1 MTCMRFAVFVCTLA
15 VTCMCFAQLG
25 ASATTNRIYTSE
37 TITENAWE
45 RDVVMRREPTG
56 EIFNDRGKVGSAAE
70 VSAANEV
77 ADGAASMAEAAHDSM
92 TNQLRRL
99 EAAAASTAS
108 NSLAIALVV
117 RPETS
122 RTNLTFYVVQTET
135 DGYTDTQWVWCN
147 WDLAMAPNRFVVY
160 ETFGKCSTNKFNWTD
175 WNVKTNVT
183 VNGRT
188 WNGCRRGTVT
198 RPDWAAGGSCLDLPN
213 DRLGGA
219 SGFDF
224 GDLTITVGGRTPYTG
239 FVTNGVTGEVLYFDQ
254 GINKGNPEEGL

>member
-1 MTCMRFAVFVCTLA
+1 MRRALLFILLPFAA
-15 VTCMCFAQLG
+15 VAQDRAAG
-25 ASATTNRIYTSE
+25 IVYNSTVITN
-37 TITENAWE
+37 NAWR
-45 RDVVMRREPTG
+45 RDVVMRHEPTG
-56 EIFNDRGKVGSAAE
+56 EIFNDHGKVGSAAQ
-70 VSAANEV
+70 VSAANEA
-77 ADGAASMAEAAHDSM
+77 ADGAASMAEAANDSM
-92 TNQLRRL
+92 TNQMRRL

-122 RTNLTFYVVQTET
+122 RTNITFFVVKTET

-188 WNGCRRGTVT
+188 WNGCRMGTVT
-198 RPDWAAGGSCLDLPN
+198 RPDWARNESCLDLPN
-213 DRLGGA
+213 DRLGGP

-224 GDLTITVGGRTPYTG
+224 GDLTITVGGRTPFTG
-239 FVTNGVTGEVLYFDQ
+239 FVTNGITGEVLYFDQ
-254 GINKGNPEEGL
+254 GFNKGNPEVGQ